1 MAKPFQLGRGLG
13 SLIQPKKPA
22 GANFWGGGSKS
33 QATTPAQPGEQVQQ
47 VPLGAIT
54 PNSHQPRQHFD
65 HQGLEELVASIKAH
79 GILQPLIVR
88 AISSGRFEL
97 IAGERRL
104 RAAELAG
111 LTTVPVIAREASE
124 QQQLELALV
133 ENLQRQNLNPLEE
146 AHAYRQLQDE
156 FGLTQA
162 QVSEQVGKSRAQ
174 VANTERLL
182 SLPPR
187 IQEALRAGTL
197 TMGHAKVILGLST
210 AAEQEKLFD
219 AITREGLPVR
229 LAEAKAAGYRVRGHE
244 RRVTSPEVRAYE
256 QELMQALGTKVKIR
270 GTRDR
275 GVIEAIFYS
284 TQELAALVKKLTG
297 R

>member
-13 SLIQPKKPA
+13 SLIQPKAPG
-22 GANFWGGGSKS
+22 GANFWGAESKS
-33 QATTPAQPGEQVQQ
+33 PASGPAPSGEQVQQ
-47 VPLGAIT
+47 VALSAIT
-54 PNSHQPRQHFD
+54 PNTHQPRQHFD
-65 HQGLEELVASIKAH
+65 HDALEELVGSIKAH

-88 AISSGRFEL
+88 PLGNGRFEL

-104 RAAELAG
+104 RAAEVAG
-111 LTTVPVIAREASE
+111 LATVPVISREASE
-124 QQQLELALV
+124 QQRLELALV

-146 AHAYRQLQDE
+146 ARAYHQLQEE

-162 QVSEQVGKSRAQ
+162 KVAERVGKSRAQ

-197 TMGHAKVILGLST
+197 TMGHAKVILGLET
-210 AAEQEKLFD
+210 AAEQEKLFE

-229 LAEAKAAGYRVRGHE
+229 LAEAKVAQVRVRGHE
-244 RRVTSPEVRAYE
+244 RRVTSPEIRAYE
-256 QELMQALGTKVKIR
+256 QELMQALGTKAKIR

-275 GVIEAIFYS
+275 GVVEVVFYS
-284 TQELAALVKKLTG
+284 AQELGALVKKLMG